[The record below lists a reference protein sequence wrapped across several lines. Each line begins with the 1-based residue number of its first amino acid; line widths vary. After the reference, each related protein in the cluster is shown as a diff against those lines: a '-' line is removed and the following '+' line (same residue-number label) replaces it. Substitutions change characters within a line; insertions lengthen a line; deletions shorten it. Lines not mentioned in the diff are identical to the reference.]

1 MEVDMPVIAP
11 HATHLRAL
19 VRTISDALGEEHGRV
34 LDMSRANSLE
44 LDPTLSLGH
53 NHSEPSR
60 REIRRLEG
68 PIEARRVIRHVNATP
83 IRYFLDGSQ
92 RTLPVWRVGTVPI
105 VVAVTAAGILRRT
118 TPEELSLCE
127 ETLVAGL
134 HWIIPRS
141 TGNEMLSRIVSVLED
156 LGERVHDPFEET
168 HRVDPELYG
177 RLVDEYLVCLEQAY
191 ATASNLRA
199 AVELQLLRHWEHA
212 ISPCDGSGWIVVD
225 GRLKSDI
232 PNAIGLVKSAQ
243 AQHLQGP
250 EATALYD
257 LPIAHRTTAY
267 TLLDQEA
274 GTQWD
279 RAMWY
284 LRMQTAVGRDARHGL
299 VRLETPAVSADL
311 DLIDTISSWILA
323 ERAPRA
329 STDSRWATQ
338 IYPIHLLERMLKR
351 RIQSIAAGW
360 PA

>member
-1 MEVDMPVIAP
+1 MSVIAP
-11 HATHLRAL
+11 QATHLRTL
-19 VRTISDALGEEHGRV
+19 VRTITDALADERGRV
-34 LDMSRANSLE
+34 LDMSRATSLE
-44 LDPTLSLGH
+44 LDPTLTLGK
-53 NHSEPSR
+53 NHSEPARS
-60 REIRRLEG
+60 EIRRLEG
-68 PIEARRVIRHVNATP
+68 PIEARRVIRHENATP

-92 RTLPVWRVGTVPI
+92 RTLPVWRVGPVPI

-118 TPEELSLCE
+118 APEEIALCE

-141 TGNEMLSRIVSVLED
+141 TGNETLNCIVGVLED
-156 LGERVHDPFEET
+156 RGEQVQDPFEET
-168 HRVDPELYG
+168 HRADPELYG
-177 RLVDEYLVCLEQAY
+177 RLVEEYLVCLERAY
-191 ATASNLRA
+191 ATASNIRA
-199 AVELQLLRHWEHA
+199 GVELQLLRQWEQT
-212 ISPCDGSGWIVVD
+212 ISPSDGNDWIVVD
-225 GRLKSDI
+225 GRLQSDL
-232 PNAIGLVKSAQ
+232 PNAIGLVKNAQ

-257 LPIAHRTTAY
+257 LPVAHRTTAY
-267 TLLDQEA
+267 TLLGQDA
-274 GTQWD
+274 SAQWD

-284 LRMQTAVGRDARHGL
+284 LRLQTAVGRDARHGL
-299 VRLETPAVSADL
+299 VRLETPAISADL

-351 RIQSIAAGW
+351 RIQSITAGW